1 MGISL
6 INLPNPGISINGV
19 KAIKVVV
26 VEENTG
32 QNILVAAAE

>member
-6 INLPNPGISINGV
+6 INFPNPGINIKGV
-19 KAIKVVV
+19 KAIKVVI

-32 QNILVAAAE
+32 QNILVAAAV

>member
-6 INLPNPGISINGV
+6 MKAPNPGINIKGV

-26 VEENTG
+26 VEDRTG
-32 QNILVAAAE
+32 QNIRVAAAV